1 MFLSKIEL
9 SNWRKFSQKTDGKVG
24 LTAEFSSGLNV
35 LVGENDS
42 GKTAIIDAIKA
53 TLGINSSESIWIT
66 ENDFSEG
73 SKTLR
78 IDLYFSQLSE
88 KEEEYFFLN
97 GLPYQKKRKL
107 NYIFVLKQ
115 NSMRM

>member
-42 GKTAIIDAIKA
+42 GKTAIIDV
-53 TLGINSSESIWIT
+53 
-66 ENDFSEG
+66 SEG

-88 KEEEYFFLN
+88 KEEEYFF
-97 GLPYQKKRKL
+97 
-107 NYIFVLKQ
+107 
-115 NSMRM
+115 

>member
-53 TLGINSSESIWIT
+53 TLGTNSSESIWIT

-88 KEEEYFFLN
+88 KEEEYFF
-97 GLPYQKKRKL
+97 
-107 NYIFVLKQ
+107 
-115 NSMRM
+115 